1 MSWSRFGLIVGSFLL
16 LGQGALSERSS
27 AEQLRQTVHLKDG
40 RVFEGRILKT
50 DLNTMAVSRAAG
62 GIRLMS
68 NNAIA
73 EMRFDPGNGD
83 PLVFHFEHWINGA
96 AKIERQ
102 GRIVVIEDWV
112 EPDPAQVA
120 AVSAKADT
128 VPPDLSFSL
137 VAGEEG
143 GRPTLIQLKLSK
155 PASAPIS
162 IIYTTSD
169 GTATADADY
178 KALAGVLTFEEG
190 EQVRELEVPIVDD
203 GLAEDAEFLKLIVNA
218 DPNFVKLN
226 GNDEI
231 MALIRD
237 ND

>member
-1 MSWSRFGLIVGSFLL
+1 MGWSRFGLIVGSILL
-16 LGQGALSERSS
+16 LGLGFLNEKSS
-27 AEQLRQTVHLKDG
+27 AEQLRQTIHLKDG
-40 RVFEGRILKT
+40 RVIEGSILKT

-62 GIRLMS
+62 GVRLTS
-68 NNAIA
+68 NNRIA

-83 PLVFHFEHWINGA
+83 ALVFHFEHWIDGA
-96 AKIERQ
+96 TKIERQ
-102 GRIVVIEDWV
+102 GRVVAIEDWV
-112 EPDPAQVA
+112 EQDQPQAAD
-120 AVSAKADT
+120 AVSATDA
-128 VPPDLSFSL
+128 VPPDLSFSQ

-143 GRPTLIQLKLSK
+143 GRATIIQLKLSK
-155 PASAPIS
+155 PASAPIT
-162 IIYTTSD
+162 IVYTTSD

-178 KALAGVLTFEEG
+178 EALAGVLTFERG

-203 GLAEDAEFLKLIVNA
+203 GLVEDSEFLKLIVNA

-226 GNDEI
+226 GNEEI